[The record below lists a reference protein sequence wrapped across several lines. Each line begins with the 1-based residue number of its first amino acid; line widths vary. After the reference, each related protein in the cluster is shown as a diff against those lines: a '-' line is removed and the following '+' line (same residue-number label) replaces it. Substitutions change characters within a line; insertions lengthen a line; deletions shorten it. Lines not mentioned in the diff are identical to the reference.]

1 MIDYKERTRAEK
13 DGEIERISHF
23 CEVTA
28 NISSQNSAGFEEE
41 SMEESVEHR
50 INRFVATQFYISNR
64 GAINSGKEPECSQYQ
79 GLVDK
84 LNQH

>member
-23 CEVTA
+23 CEVMA
-28 NISSQNSAGFEEE
+28 NISSQNSTGFE
-41 SMEESVEHR
+41 EESVEHR
-50 INRFVATQFYISNR
+50 INRIVATQFYISNR